1 MLRFRRDDVATTPS
15 ASTGI
20 GHRRRGPA
28 RPPRN
33 ALRRFTLVRHH
44 NTPMASSRPA
54 LTEAP
59 AAHNQAALG
68 TARSIPGRA
77 LASSML
83 DSPCQGSRTGLT
95 PPISTPVP
103 STPGGSPS
111 GSPPAPDRAETV
123 AETGTTSLVEGMTL
137 SFVHAYTLPGTD
149 PASATG
155 TLHST
160 AVPPSILPDRPSRS
174 HQERTSRRDRRHLKL
189 LRTPGQP
196 PSMSEG

>member
-54 LTEAP
+54 LTETP

-83 DSPCQGSRTGLT
+83 DSPYQGSRTGLT

-103 STPGGSPS
+103 STPASPYGLSSVRQPRIPTATPYGRSMDTLRITRPPRAPKRPALTCLTRLLALYITPNCSS
-111 GSPPAPDRAETV
+111 GRRRCRGA
-123 AETGTTSLVEGMTL
+123 
-137 SFVHAYTLPGTD
+137 
-149 PASATG
+149 
-155 TLHST
+155 
-160 AVPPSILPDRPSRS
+160 
-174 HQERTSRRDRRHLKL
+174 SRRRRP
-189 LRTPGQP
+189 RATP
-196 PSMSEG
+196 S

>member
-15 ASTGI
+15 ATTGI

-59 AAHNQAALG
+59 AAHNQAALE

-83 DSPCQGSRTGLT
+83 DSPYQGSRTGLT

-103 STPGGSPS
+103 STPGGSPT
-111 GSPPAPDRAETV
+111 GSPPAPYRS
-123 AETGTTSLVEGMTL
+123 GTIARWTEFFSLVVGMNV
-137 SFVHAYTLPGTD
+137 SFVQAYTDPRTLPDKQLCIDTCMLLGRTTT
-149 PASATG
+149 ALLAATG
-155 TLHST
+155 AIPLARWDGPGVTGF
-160 AVPPSILPDRPSRS
+160 V
-174 HQERTSRRDRRHLKL
+174 RREQRL
-189 LRTPGQP
+189 
-196 PSMSEG
+196 